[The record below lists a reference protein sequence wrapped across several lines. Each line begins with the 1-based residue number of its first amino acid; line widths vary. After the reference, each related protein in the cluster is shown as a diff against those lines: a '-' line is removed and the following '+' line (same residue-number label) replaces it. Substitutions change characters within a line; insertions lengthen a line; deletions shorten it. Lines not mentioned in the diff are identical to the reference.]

1 MKQLLIIQE
10 TKGSIKSPED
20 LFFKIKKIN
29 INFSQENFLVI
40 CLNTKNQIIS
50 SEVLFKGGL
59 DSCLIDPKII
69 FRYALLNNS
78 NKIIIAHNHPSGN
91 LSPSYEDKDVYNKLK
106 SIGETLDLRVLD
118 SIIFNEK
125 EFYSLETGGLNDW
138 IRKRNPRLFGWGI
151 R

>member
-10 TKGSIKSPED
+10 AKGSIKSPED

-106 SIGETLDLRVLD
+106 SIGETLDLNVLD

-125 EFYSLETGGLNDW
+125 EFYSLETGGLND
-138 IRKRNPRLFGWGI
+138 
-151 R
+151 

>member
-1 MKQLLIIQE
+1 MKQILIIKE
-10 TKGSIKSPED
+10 AKGSIKSPED
-20 LFFKIKKIN
+20 LFSKIKKIN

-59 DSCLIDPKII
+59 DACLIDPKIV

-106 SIGETLDLRVLD
+106 LIGETLDLKVLD

-125 EFYSLETGGLNDW
+125 EFYSLEMEV
-138 IRKRNPRLFGWGI
+138 
-151 R
+151 

>member
-1 MKQLLIIQE
+1 MKQILIIKE
-10 TKGSIKSPED
+10 AKGSIKSPED
-20 LFFKIKKIN
+20 LFSKIKKIN

-59 DSCLIDPKII
+59 DSCLIDPKIV

-91 LSPSYEDKDVYNKLK
+91 LSPSYEDKDIYNKLK

-125 EFYSLETGGLNDW
+125 EFYSLEMEV
-138 IRKRNPRLFGWGI
+138 
-151 R
+151 

>member
-59 DSCLIDPKII
+59 DSCLIDPKTV

-91 LSPSYEDKDVYNKLK
+91 LSPSYEDKDVYSKLK
-106 SIGETLDLRVLD
+106 LIGETLDLKVLD

-125 EFYSLETGGLNDW
+125 EFYSLETEEF
-138 IRKRNPRLFGWGI
+138 K
-151 R
+151 

>member
-10 TKGSIKSPED
+10 AKGSIKSPED

-106 SIGETLDLRVLD
+106 SIGETLDLNVLD

-125 EFYSLETGGLNDW
+125 EFYSLETEGLND
-138 IRKRNPRLFGWGI
+138 
-151 R
+151 

>member
-10 TKGSIKSPED
+10 AKGSIKSPED

-106 SIGETLDLRVLD
+106 SIGETLDLKVLD

-125 EFYSLETGGLNDW
+125 EFYSLETGDF
-138 IRKRNPRLFGWGI
+138 K
-151 R
+151 

>member
-10 TKGSIKSPED
+10 TKGAIKSPED

-59 DSCLIDPKII
+59 DACLIDPKTV

-91 LSPSYEDKDVYNKLK
+91 LSPSYEDKEVYNKLK

-125 EFYSLETGGLNDW
+125 EFYSLETEGLND
-138 IRKRNPRLFGWGI
+138 
-151 R
+151 

>member
-10 TKGSIKSPED
+10 AKGSIKSPED

-106 SIGETLDLRVLD
+106 SIGETLDLKVLD

-125 EFYSLETGGLNDW
+125 EFYSLETGGLND
-138 IRKRNPRLFGWGI
+138 
-151 R
+151 